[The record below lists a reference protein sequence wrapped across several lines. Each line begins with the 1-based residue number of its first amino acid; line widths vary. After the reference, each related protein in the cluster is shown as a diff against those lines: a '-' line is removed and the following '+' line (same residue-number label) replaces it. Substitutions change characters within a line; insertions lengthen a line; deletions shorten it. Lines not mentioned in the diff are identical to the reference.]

1 MRPMN
6 GIEYRLYVPAEGART
21 FIDHASAIVGERR
34 GDQTDVHFERGG
46 ADNVRTFEDRI
57 THAAG
62 RRSQQYPTVARG
74 TYPAADLVDVG
85 SVRYDSLMRRWVVSS
100 IDDPDALEAWAPGP
114 HEIGGSRALRDE
126 AAGMIYG
133 RLNSSGMTEV
143 AMSSVGG
150 RVTAEAIFAAA
161 AKPGR
166 LR

>member
-1 MRPMN
+1 MRPMD
-6 GIEYRLYVPAEGART
+6 GIEYRLYVPATGART
-21 FIDHASAIVGERR
+21 FIDDGSAIVGERR
-34 GDQTDVHFERGG
+34 GDLIDVHFERGG

-62 RRSQQYPTVARG
+62 RRAQDYPTIARG
-74 TYPAADLVDVG
+74 TYPAADLLDVG
-85 SVRYDSLMRRWVVSS
+85 SVRYDGLMRRWIVSS
-100 IDDPDALEAWAPGP
+100 IDDVDALERWAPGP
-114 HEIGGSRALRDE
+114 HEVGGSRALRDE

-143 AMSSVGG
+143 AMSSNGG